1 MSPERTESELSV
13 RELRAKLADVLN
25 DAAVYGQVT
34 HVTSRGRRMAVVVGE
49 QFLDQARADRAV
61 VEALR
66 AESPDVYARL
76 TS

>member
-1 MSPERTESELSV
+1 MTPERTESDLSV

-25 DAAVYGQVT
+25 DASSYGQVT
-34 HVTSRGRRMAVVVGE
+34 HVTSRGRRVGVVVGE
-49 QFLDQARADRAV
+49 QFYEQALTDRAV

-66 AESPDVYARL
+66 TESPDLYAKL

>member
-1 MSPERTESELSV
+1 MTPGSTESDLSV

-25 DAAVYGQVT
+25 EAAVYGQIT
-34 HVTSRGRRMAVVVGE
+34 HVNSRGRRVGVVVGE
-49 QFLDQARADRAV
+49 QFYERAKADRAI

-66 AESPDVYARL
+66 TEAPDLYAKL